1 MESSRVRAAK
11 ANAAEAKGDHE
22 EAIRL
27 WRLIFGDEFTAF
39 G

>member
-1 MESSRVRAAK
+1 MQSAYDRAVS
-11 ANAAEAKGDHE
+11 ANAAEARGDHE

-27 WRLIFGDEFTAF
+27 WRIVFGDEFPAY